1 VIPTDKYKVFL
12 ASPDDTDAE
21 RKITET
27 IITELNETI
36 GSRGNFIIELL
47 KWENSTYPAFGEH
60 GQDVINKQIGND
72 YDIFV
77 GIMWKRFG
85 TPTKRAG
92 SGTEEE
98 FERTYSRYKDD
109 GTLRIMFYFNQES
122 IPQDADFDQF
132 SKVKEFKKK
141 VSDLGG
147 LYRPYNGAIN
157 FQTLLRKHLTNCI
170 LDLRKELSSN
180 ETGSQTTNTGVFQLS
195 SKFEEYLNDVEVVY
209 AHSKVDVVTLEDV
222 FITPDLRN
230 VNQRQSKSYST
241 INLDTISDA
250 IDVDG
255 IKFVLIGDDLA
266 GKTSNCKYL
275 FQKYYL
281 FGLKPVFLKGTD
293 IKSNIGVDTLEK
305 LINNKLSEQY
315 EKYDVI
321 DKTGGRE
328 FVLIIDDF
336 QKATKCRHRYWARLI
351 QNLERLCSNIIVSGS
366 PLMPIENLEGKD
378 PFKNFEIYS
387 ILEFGPKFR
396 HELAHR
402 WYTLGVDEKYL
413 DQNELRRKIDEALSH
428 IKTII
433 GKGYIPVYPFYLLS
447 ILQSLET
454 GNNQTQNYSVHGF
467 YYEHLI
473 NECFVKAVTDNKE
486 ISLFYNYLT
495 YLCFHLFE
503 QKLNE
508 MNKEDF
514 YSFHS
519 AYCSK
524 YDLTYSA
531 EKLLQT
537 LDKAKLLSVLETI
550 HVKEK
555 YIYYFFV
562 AKYIANNITK
572 IEVKELI
579 DKMSSRIFRDEYASI
594 IMFVTHLSK
603 DEFIIQHLLDKA
615 NNIFP
620 DTPICKLEEDVSKV
634 NALIES
640 IPEQVL
646 ELVNVE
652 ESRRA
657 ALEEEEE
664 NEQLEDELD
673 NEPPSYDEIGLDDDC
688 TNIDIYARIT
698 LALKT
703 IDILGQ
709 IARKYW
715 GELDGDK
722 KLEIVTTTYNL
733 ALRTLGFYM
742 QLLQENSKHIVQ
754 HIKELITQKH
764 IRDKFA
770 LEKDIEETARNFVF
784 RLSFLSSFGLTKR
797 VSNSIGYDKLKNSF
811 EKALNSNSVSSVKLI
826 DLSIKLGYSSI
837 KSQLSTI
844 ENHEKNMISNKLSF
858 LVLRNLAIDHLYM
871 YDTDYKTRTRLCQIL
886 RISETEQLK
895 IDATSKV
902 KKKKILNTTKY
913 KKT

>member
-1 VIPTDKYKVFL
+1 MKPTDKYKVFL
-12 ASPDDTDAE
+12 ASPDDTGEE
-21 RKITET
+21 RKIAET
-27 IITELNETI
+27 IIKDLNETI

-47 KWENSTYPAFGEH
+47 KWENSTYPAFGED
-60 GQDVINKQIGND
+60 GQDVINTQIGD
-72 YDIFV
+72 DFDIFI
-77 GIMWKRFG
+77 GLMWKKFG

-98 FERTYSRYKDD
+98 FERAYNRYKDD
-109 GTLRIMFYFNQES
+109 GTLKIMFYFNQES

-147 LYRPYNGAIN
+147 LYRHYNNIN
-157 FQTLLRKHLTNCI
+157 DFQNQLRKHLTNCI

-180 ETGSQTTNTGVFQLS
+180 ETTPQTTNTRVFQLS
-195 SKFEEYLNDVEVVY
+195 SKFEEYLNDVEVVF

-222 FITPDLRN
+222 FIAPNLRN
-230 VNQRQSKSYST
+230 INEKQSRAYST
-241 INLDTISDA
+241 TNLDTISDA

-255 IKFVLIGDDLA
+255 IKYVLIGNDLA
-266 GKTSNCKYL
+266 GKTANCKYL
-275 FQKYYL
+275 FQKYYQ
-281 FGLKPVFLKGTD
+281 FGLRPVFLRGSD
-293 IKSNIGVDTLEK
+293 IKSNIRVDTLEK
-305 LINNKLSEQY
+305 LINDKLSEQY
-315 EKYDVI
+315 EKYDALN
-321 DKTGGRE
+321 KEEGRE

-336 QKATKCRHRYWARLI
+336 QKATKGKHRYWARLI
-351 QNLERLCSNIIVSGS
+351 QNLDSLCPNIIISGS

-378 PFKNFEIYS
+378 PFKDFDIYS

-396 HELAHR
+396 YELAHR
-402 WYTLGVDEKYL
+402 WYTLGVEEKYL
-413 DQNELRRKIDEALSH
+413 DQNELRRKVDEALSH

-433 GKGYIPVYPFYLLS
+433 GKGYIPVFPFYLMS

-454 GNNQTQNYSVHGF
+454 GNNQSQNYSIHGF

-503 QKLNE
+503 QQISELS
-508 MNKEDF
+508 KEDF
-514 YSFHS
+514 NEFHS
-519 AYCSK
+519 AYCTK

-531 EKLLQT
+531 DKILQT
-537 LDKAKLLSVLETI
+537 LDRAKLLSVTDTI

-572 IEVKELI
+572 SEIKELI
-579 DKMSSRIFRDEYASI
+579 TKMSSRIFRDEYSSI

-603 DEFIIQHLLDKA
+603 DEFIIQYLLEQA
-615 NNIFP
+615 NTIFP
-620 DTPICKLEEDVSKV
+620 DTPICKLEDDVSKV
-634 NALIES
+634 NELIES

-646 ELVNVE
+646 ELIDVE
-652 ESRRA
+652 ESRQA
-657 ALEEEEE
+657 T
-664 NEQLEDELD
+664 LEDEEEDEKLENALD
-673 NEPPSYDEIGLDDDC
+673 NEPPSYDDIGLDDDC
-688 TNIDIYARIT
+688 SNIDIYARIT

-733 ALRTLGFYM
+733 GLRTLGFYL
-742 QLLQENSKHIVQ
+742 QLLQANSDHIVQ

-770 LEKDIEETARNFVF
+770 LEKNIEETARNFVF

-811 EKALNSNSVSSVKLI
+811 EKALDLNAVNSVKLI
-826 DLSIKLGYSSI
+826 DISIKLGYSSI
-837 KSQLSTI
+837 KSQLTAI
-844 ENHEKNMISNKLSF
+844 EKHEETMNTNKLSF
-858 LVLRNLAIDHLYM
+858 LVLRTLAIDHLYM
-871 YDTDYKTRTRLCQIL
+871 FDTDYKTRTRLCQIL
-886 RISETEQLK
+886 KISEKEQLK

-902 KKKKILNTTKY
+902 KKKEILRTTIRRE
-913 KKT
+913 